1 MLIQDTFFHRSY
13 QNTTFLHPG
22 AGSALAFLGFLMFIL
37 PRRLALLPY
46 VALICF
52 IPASQRVAIFELDFN
67 LMRLLLIF
75 GWLRILSRGEHKAV
89 RWIKLDKL
97 VLWWGIIQT
106 IAYVAL
112 FRNGASAIYMS
123 GKLMEAYGG
132 YYLVR
137 VLVRDWD
144 DVFTLARGSA
154 IMSIPVAFFFL
165 IEKFTATNYF
175 AVFGGLEWTTWER
188 DGKLRAA
195 GALGNPILAGCFWA
209 SFIPMMGALYWSK
222 GGKILG
228 PMGVISAMVVVVAC
242 ASSTPLAAVAAA
254 GAGAFAFRWRY
265 KARKIL
271 KGILWFCVFIH
282 FARYPRPIW
291 HLISRI
297 DLVGGS
303 TGEHRYRLID
313 AFLVRFPQ
321 EWILIGVKSTA
332 HWGFG
337 LKDVT
342 NQYVLEGVR
351 GGILCLLVYLWGIF
365 TVFQYCV
372 YVWQSVEFDRPKVIM
387 AWCLGASVFTHCC
400 SFIAVS
406 YFGQMNFSWY
416 LHIGLIAGLYE
427 NLLRKQELEEEEGEE
442 EGEEQAANGVER
454 ERWLLGAN

>member
-1 MLIQDTFFHRSY
+1 MLIQDTFFERDY
-13 QNTTFLHPG
+13 QNTTFLHPAAASVLG
-22 AGSALAFLGFLMFIL
+22 FLGFLMFIM

-52 IPASQRVAIFELDFN
+52 IPASQRVAIAGLDFN
-67 LMRLLLIF
+67 LMRILLIF
-75 GWLRILSRGEHKAV
+75 GWARIVMRGEYKDV
-89 RWIKLDKL
+89 RWLKLDKL
-97 VLWWGIIQT
+97 ILAWGVIQT

-112 FRNGASAIYMS
+112 FKNGASAIYMS
-123 GKLMEAYGG
+123 GKLMEAWGG
-132 YYLVR
+132 YFLVR
-137 VLVRDWD
+137 VLVRDWE
-144 DVFTLARGSA
+144 DVFTLARGTA
-154 IMSIPVAFFFL
+154 MMAIPVGIFFV
-165 IEKFTATNYF
+165 IEKSTGTNYF
-175 AVFGGLEWTTWER
+175 AVFGGLEWETWER

-209 SFIPMMGALYWSK
+209 SFIPMMGALWWSK
-222 GGKILG
+222 GGKFLA
-228 PMGVISAMVVVVAC
+228 MAGVVSALTVVITC

-254 GAGAFAFRWRY
+254 GMGTFAFRWRY

-271 KGILWFCVFIH
+271 KGVFWGAVVIH
-282 FARYPRPIW
+282 FIRPKPIW

-313 AFLVRFPQ
+313 AFIQWRWQ
-321 EWILIGVKSTA
+321 EWVLIGVKSTG

-351 GGILCLLVYLWGIF
+351 GGLACLIVYLWGIAL
-365 TVFQYCV
+365 VYLYCV
-372 YVWQSVEFDRPKVIM
+372 RIWKSVEFDRAKVVM
-387 AWCLGASVFTHCC
+387 AWCLGACVFTHCC

-416 LHIGLIAGLYE
+416 LHIGVVAGLYE
-427 NLLRKQELEEEEGEE
+427 NLLAKEEAEVEEGEQEEEEES
-442 EGEEQAANGVER
+442 ASGVER
-454 ERWLLGAN
+454 ERWLLGAG

>member
-1 MLIQDTFFHRSY
+1 MLLQDTFFIRDY
-13 QNTTFLHPG
+13 QNSTFLHPA
-22 AGSALAFLGFLMFIL
+22 AGTALAFLGFLMFIL
-37 PRRLALLPY
+37 PRRTALLPY

-52 IPASQRVAIFELDFN
+52 IPASQRVAIFTLDFN
-67 LMRLLLIF
+67 LMRILLIF
-75 GWLRILSRGEHKAV
+75 GWLRILSRGEHKEV
-89 RWIKLDKL
+89 RWLLLDKL
-97 VLWWGIIQT
+97 VLWWGITQT
-106 IAYVAL
+106 IAYVTL
-112 FRNGASAIYMS
+112 FKNSGSVIYMS
-123 GKLMEAYGG
+123 GKLMEAWGG
-132 YYLVR
+132 YFLVR
-137 VLVRDWD
+137 VLVRDWE

-154 IMSIPVAFFFL
+154 MMAIPVGIFFA
-165 IEKFTATNYF
+165 IEKATGTNYF
-175 AVFGGLEWTTWER
+175 AVFGGLEWNTWVR

-209 SFIPMMGALYWSK
+209 SFIPMMGALYFSPK
-222 GGKILG
+222 GKGLAV
-228 PMGVISAMVVVVAC
+228 MGVFSAFVVVIAC
-242 ASSTPLAAVAAA
+242 ASSTPLAAIAAA

-265 KARKIL
+265 KAKTIL
-271 KGILWFCVFIH
+271 KSILWFCVFIH
-282 FARYPRPIW
+282 FARPKPIW

-313 AFLVRFPQ
+313 AFIHRFP
-321 EWILIGVKSTA
+321 EWMAIGVKSTG

-351 GGILCLLVYLWGIF
+351 GGIVCLLIYLWGIGL
-365 TVFQYCV
+365 VFVYCV
-372 YVWQSVEFDRPKVIM
+372 RVWQSVEFDRAKVVM

-427 NLLRKQELEEEEGEE
+427 ALVRKQEEESEEEEEE
-442 EGEEQAANGVER
+442 AEDEVPLVER
-454 ERWLLGAN
+454 ERWLLGAK